1 MVTNLNYG
9 IIGNCRSAALVSES
23 GSIDWCCLPDLDSP
37 SLFARIIDEDKGGH
51 FGIVPVGEYRISQ
64 KYITNTNILVTSFV
78 NEIDAFEVVDF
89 MPRYNT
95 GENNYFNAP
104 EIYRIIRVLYGKPVI
119 ITDYDPKPNY
129 ASSPVVHEI
138 QHDFIKSYTVKGRY
152 ESVYLYTSLDKNM
165 IAGKKQITLTGES
178 FFVLSYNQKLID
190 INVHRANLEYERTL
204 VYWLNWSN
212 RARIFPRFHQEILRS
227 ALVLKLLTFQKTGAI
242 IAAITTSIPEALGEK
257 RNWDYRYCWIRDSSM
272 IIKTL
277 LSTGH
282 YKSAERFLNFLLSV
296 NEGKHEDIRI
306 MYGIRGEKKLEEKI
320 LHHLK
325 GYKNC
330 KPVRKGNS
338 AYIQKQND
346 IYGILIDAI
355 YLSISKFPATLD
367 TAEEL
372 WTFVR
377 GMIAMVTEN
386 WEKPDRGIWEIR
398 KESRHFVFS
407 KVLSWV
413 ALDRGC
419 KIARIV
425 GKHDYE
431 QEWSILKGKIKDD
444 IYRNGWDPDLKAFTQ
459 SYGSKSLDASL
470 LLIEDYGFIEA
481 SDPMFVSTVL
491 AIRDN
496 LSEDGMMF
504 RYKNEDDFGKPHN
517 SLIICTFWLIDALC
531 KIGLNCEAEALF
543 EKMLKSANHLG
554 LFSEHINVKT
564 GELLGNFPQGYSH
577 IGLIKAAL
585 TINGIKAD
593 RGNEQFIFKKP

>member
-1 MVTNLNYG
+1 MITNLNYG

-37 SLFARIIDEDKGGH
+37 SLFARIIDDDKGGH
-51 FGIVPVGEYRISQ
+51 FGIVPVGDYSISQ
-64 KYITNTNILVTSFV
+64 KYLRNTNILVTSFFSGT
-78 NEIDAFEVVDF
+78 DSFEVVDF
-89 MPRYNT
+89 MPRYKT
-95 GENNYFNAP
+95 GEGNYYNAP
-104 EIYRIIRVLYGKPVI
+104 EIYRIIRVINGNPVI
-119 ITDYDPKPNY
+119 IADYDPKPNY
-129 ASSPVVHEI
+129 ASSKVAHRVHK
-138 QHDFIKSYTVKGRY
+138 DFIKSYSVEGRY
-152 ESVYLYTSLDKNM
+152 ESVYLYTSLEKNL
-165 IAGKKQITLTGES
+165 ITRKKKITLTGES
-178 FFVLSYNQKLID
+178 YFLLSYNQKLIE
-190 INVHRANLEYERTL
+190 INVHRVNLEYERTL

-212 RARIFPRFHQEILRS
+212 RARKFPRFNKEILRS

-272 IIKTL
+272 IVKTL

-282 YKSAERFLNFLLSV
+282 FVSAERFLNFILSV

-306 MYGIRGEKKLEEKI
+306 MYGIRGEKKLQEKT

-330 KPVRKGNS
+330 KPVRIGNS

-355 YLSISKFPATLD
+355 YLSITKFPATLD

-377 GMIAMVTEN
+377 GMIAMVAEN

-398 KESRHFVFS
+398 KENRHFVFS

-425 GKHDYE
+425 GMHDYE
-431 QEWSILKGKIKDD
+431 EEWSVLKEKIRKD
-444 IYRNGWDPDLKAFTQ
+444 IYLNGWDPELKAFTQ
-459 SYGSKSLDASL
+459 SYGSRSLDASI

-481 SDPMFVSTVL
+481 SDPMFVSTVI
-491 AIRDN
+491 AIRAN
-496 LSEDGMMF
+496 LSEDGMMY
-504 RYKNEDDFGKPHN
+504 RYKNEDDFGKPNN

-531 KIGLNCEAEALF
+531 KIGLNGEAEVLF
-543 EKMLKSANHLG
+543 EKMLKSSNHLG
-554 LFSEHINVKT
+554 LFSEHIDVKT

-585 TINGIKAD
+585 TINGIKSD
-593 RGNEQFIFKKP
+593 PVGEQFIFNKP